1 MKIFC
6 SCLWFDVAPQA
17 PPQSSYGNNWNW
29 NMPQNGPAAATG
41 PPGQS
46 GPGPQSKAFQNNLKI
61 SFYLFILTL
70 SDDMYSRSAG
80 AAPATGPTPPGTAPQ
95 KAGDYAGYGNYAGY
109 QQV

>member
-1 MKIFC
+1 M
-6 SCLWFDVAPQA
+6 
-17 PPQSSYGNNWNW
+17 
-29 NMPQNGPAAATG
+29 
-41 PPGQS
+41 
-46 GPGPQSKAFQNNLKI
+46 
-61 SFYLFILTL
+61 YLFILIF